1 MQHYQQSKISTNVPI
16 CKALSTI
23 AVAESLKSNPR
34 PISWEPNRKIATES
48 SSGLP
53 ADGLAL
59 NMSRV
64 SRLDGDEIEITSEDG
79 GSKEMVVLLLWQL
92 GLATEQFKQ

>member
-1 MQHYQQSKISTNVPI
+1 MQPCQQSKISTNVPI
-16 CKALSTI
+16 CKALSTT
-23 AVAESLKSNPR
+23 AVEESLKSNPR

-64 SRLDGDEIEITSEDG
+64 SRLDGDEIEITRDG
-79 GSKEMVVLLLWQL
+79 GAAVVAVRSSK
-92 GLATEQFKQ
+92 GTI